1 MAGNV
6 LNITDASFQK
16 DVLESDQPVL
26 VDFWAPW
33 CMPCKLIAPTIDAIA
48 TEYAGRARVGKINI
62 DDNPKVASEL
72 GVSGIP
78 ALMIFKGGQLTQ
90 SLRGLQDKAKI
101 ASALDANLG

>member
-6 LNITDASFQK
+6 LTFTDASFQS
-16 DVLESDQPVL
+16 DVLQSDQPVL

-33 CMPCKLIAPTIDAIA
+33 CAPCKMISPTIDAIA

-62 DDNPKVASEL
+62 DDNPRIASEL

-78 ALMIFKGGQLTQ
+78 ALMIFKGGKLTQ

-101 ASALDANLG
+101 VSALDASLV